1 MSWKVTVIMMPP
13 SYLYSTVELPDCHTG
28 HQMRQ
33 LKDRIREKLNV
44 PVGVNVELGY
54 CDEIGRIFTI
64 SDDGSVE
71 EVVQAKKPRIS
82 LTRLYAN

>member
-1 MSWKVTVIMMPP
+1 MYWKVTVIMMPP
-13 SYLYSTVELPDCHTG
+13 SYLYRIVELPDCHAG

-33 LKDRIREKLNV
+33 LKGRIREKLNV

-54 CDEIGRIFTI
+54 GDETGRIFTI

-71 EVVQAKKPRIS
+71 EVVQAI
-82 LTRLYAN
+82 LQA